1 MPSRLIKKDKKNME
15 RKFCTALCLI
25 LALLFFTGCGFIN
38 FSFETT
44 EPQTT
49 ETEITTKIT
58 DDFDFAVEDVPK
70 LPPDP
75 LGIREL
81 KYEEM
86 PTFDNLNAL
95 SEYILWCLMNE
106 NMLIE
111 CYISKDFAKNR
122 SEGTNILETA
132 FGNAFT
138 YYLFAGF
145 EAFEFYVDDNDEEK
159 DLYARIK
166 LYYPQWEKDLEA
178 KAEALEYIAKNPV
191 PENGF
196 QSFIEEQRYAK
207 RIHDFIAKKVMYSP
221 LGYEEDGLQG
231 DDSYENMQEAWNV
244 LAEENTE
251 AVCAGYA
258 RAFALI
264 CQYAGIDCSYVI
276 GNEEE
281 NIGHAWNIIYPTD
294 GSDPVIVDV
303 TWDDNFSVDNK
314 SQNHVAKAFFY
325 CYSDV
330 DRYHFPDKNMF
341 DFIEYLHK

>member
-1 MPSRLIKKDKKNME
+1 ME

-95 SEYILWCLMNE
+95 SEYILWCLLNE

-138 YYLFAGF
+138 FYLFAGF

-196 QSFIEEQRYAK
+196 QGFIEEQRYAK

-221 LGYEEDGLQG
+221 LGYEDRVMTLMKTCRKHGMFLRKKIPKLSAR
-231 DDSYENMQEAWNV
+231 DMQEHLRLSA
-244 LAEENTE
+244 
-251 AVCAGYA
+251 
-258 RAFALI
+258 
-264 CQYAGIDCSYVI
+264 
-276 GNEEE
+276 
-281 NIGHAWNIIYPTD
+281 
-294 GSDPVIVDV
+294 
-303 TWDDNFSVDNK
+303 
-314 SQNHVAKAFFY
+314 
-325 CYSDV
+325 
-330 DRYHFPDKNMF
+330 NMRG
-341 DFIEYLHK
+341 

>member
-1 MPSRLIKKDKKNME
+1 MPSRLIKKDKKNMK

-25 LALLFFTGCGFIN
+25 LALLFFNGCGFIN

-86 PTFDNLNAL
+86 PIFDSLNAL
-95 SEYILWCLMNE
+95 SEYILWCLLNE

-145 EAFEFYVDDNDEEK
+145 EVFEFYVEDNDEEK

-166 LYYPQWEKDLEA
+166 LYYPQ
-178 KAEALEYIAKNPV
+178 
-191 PENGF
+191 
-196 QSFIEEQRYAK
+196 
-207 RIHDFIAKKVMYSP
+207 
-221 LGYEEDGLQG
+221 
-231 DDSYENMQEAWNV
+231 
-244 LAEENTE
+244 
-251 AVCAGYA
+251 
-258 RAFALI
+258 
-264 CQYAGIDCSYVI
+264 
-276 GNEEE
+276 
-281 NIGHAWNIIYPTD
+281 
-294 GSDPVIVDV
+294 
-303 TWDDNFSVDNK
+303 
-314 SQNHVAKAFFY
+314 
-325 CYSDV
+325 
-330 DRYHFPDKNMF
+330 
-341 DFIEYLHK
+341 